1 MQKALKAYKT
11 EAKKAF
17 RTGKLNAG
25 KAYEAFGEARDEFRA
40 LPDQI
45 RSNYSGFSDYLACND
60 ALEFSE
66 LRAEFGR

>member
-45 RSNYSGFSDYLACND
+45 RSNYSGFSDYLAYHD